1 MRYLGEPNAV
11 YLDGVGHD
19 GDSRNAGSSDGLRVA
34 GGMAEMKMLD
44 RIEQSDRLRIERRS
58 RKVATARH
66 CRRGPACAYP
76 ATRDGWPRRPPLV
89 ILETAQFSF
98 PASREK
104 SIK

>member
-44 RIEQSDRLRIERRS
+44 RIEQSDRPPN
-58 RKVATARH
+58 RKEKPESCYCSALPKGSGLCLPCYTRWLARPSAPGDPGNGAIS
-66 CRRGPACAYP
+66 CP
-76 ATRDGWPRRPPLV
+76 
-89 ILETAQFSF
+89 
-98 PASREK
+98 K
-104 SIK
+104 

>member
-58 RKVATARH
+58 KDRPSPCDKKSSLHRH
-66 CRRGPACAYP
+66 EPIEA
-76 ATRDGWPRRPPLV
+76 LFLL
-89 ILETAQFSF
+89 ISE
-98 PASREK
+98 
-104 SIK
+104 